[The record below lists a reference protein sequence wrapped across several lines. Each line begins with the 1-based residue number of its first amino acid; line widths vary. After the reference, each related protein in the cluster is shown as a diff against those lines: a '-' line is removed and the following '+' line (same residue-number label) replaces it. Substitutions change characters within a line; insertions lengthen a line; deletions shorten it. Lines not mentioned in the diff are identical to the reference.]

1 VQTAKKETKAKQRN
15 QIKAMQSNSK
25 QSKAK
30 QSNKIK

>member
-15 QIKAMQSNSK
+15 QINAMQRKSK